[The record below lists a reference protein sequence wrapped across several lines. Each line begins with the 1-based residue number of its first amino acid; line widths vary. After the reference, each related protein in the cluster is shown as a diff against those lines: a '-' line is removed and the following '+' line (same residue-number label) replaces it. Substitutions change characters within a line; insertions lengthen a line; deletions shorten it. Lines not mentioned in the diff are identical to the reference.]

1 MPIYE
6 FKNNE
11 TDEVTEVTMRIS
23 EYDDFLESNPHLT
36 RYYSGVPSLVT
47 GSTSALRTAG
57 DGWKDH
63 LNRIKSGSGRSNTIK
78 T

>member
-11 TDEVTEVTMRIS
+11 TDEVTEVTLKIS
-23 EYDDFLESNPHLT
+23 EYDDFLESNPNLS
-36 RYYSGVPSLVT
+36 RYYSSVPSLVT
-47 GSTSALRTAG
+47 GNTSALRTAG

>member
-6 FKNNE
+6 FKNNLDNE
-11 TDEVTEVTMRIS
+11 IIEVTLKIS

-36 RYYSGVPSLVT
+36 RYYSSTPSLV
-47 GSTSALRTAG
+47 SASKSALRMAG

-63 LNRIKSGSGRSNTIK
+63 LNRIKKGSGRGNTIK